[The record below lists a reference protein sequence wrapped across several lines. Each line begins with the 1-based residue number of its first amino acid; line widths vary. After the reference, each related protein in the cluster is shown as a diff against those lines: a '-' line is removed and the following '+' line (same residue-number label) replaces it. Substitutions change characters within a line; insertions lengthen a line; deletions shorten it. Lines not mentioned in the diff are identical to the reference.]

1 MKFDVHN
8 YDDIVNI
15 EKPKSNHKSMDRLQR
30 ASQFAPFAALKG
42 YEESIIET
50 GRIVDK
56 KLELA
61 EEQMNDISYKLKYL
75 TDYINDGIEIEVIYF
90 VGDKKK
96 NGGTYQ
102 RKRGILRRIDDIER
116 RIQFLDK
123 QYIFIDDIYQIKV
136 DEFDRKTYL

>member
-102 RKRGILRRIDDIER
+102 RKIGILRRIDDIER